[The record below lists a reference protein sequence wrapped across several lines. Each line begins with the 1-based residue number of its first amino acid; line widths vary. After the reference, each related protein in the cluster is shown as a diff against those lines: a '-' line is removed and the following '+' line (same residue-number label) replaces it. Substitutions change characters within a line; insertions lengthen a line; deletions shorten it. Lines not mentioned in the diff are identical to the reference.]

1 MRIKTVISC
10 IGLILALCGGFIA
23 VQPAF
28 AAPSLVVAVES
39 PPKSMNPH
47 SENGDATLGVMTN
60 IFDGLMQ
67 RQKTDGKLIPA
78 LAEKYEHP
86 DPLTWKFTLRKGVK
100 FHNGNPFTAADVKY
114 TFERLTN
121 PEVSQFVN
129 DGKAIASIETP
140 DDYTVIVKTKDPIPW
155 FIDNMHQVFIMDKES
170 SESRSEG
177 DIGVAPIGT
186 GAYKVTEYVKGS
198 HLKLEANPTYWEGAP
213 PIKNVEMKFI
223 TEPSTRFAALASGQ
237 AELVNGVPVELIDKV
252 KENKNLDVMRRPAR
266 RAIFLVVQPA
276 GHPHRR
282 PARAQGHVPGH
293 QRGRDH
299 PETDARAGDGR
310 IPTGRPTHRGLQ
322 PRHQATCLQPQEA
335 KKLLKEAGLE
345 KRLRDHAGGSELDP
359 YVMDKHLRGGGQVPR
374 QGRHK
379 SESGR
384 QAQSIY
390 FTEVME
396 NKHDF
401 YMMGWFDGTH
411 SGARTFFRHLHT
423 IDKNAGYGDWNG
435 SRSSDLDIDQVL
447 EKTNQ
452 IVDKTQWAALLV
464 LRPAAQQ
471 VLQHIM
477 GVSVSETKRRQDDG
491 DRQRHG
497 EFPEQAAHDVPHEQQ
512 RNQHR
517 DQRDGQRHDGEADL
531 ARRP

>member
-1 MRIKTVISC
+1 MRTKTLISC
-10 IGLILALCGGFIA
+10 IGLILALSGGLIA
-23 VQPAF
+23 IQPAC

-47 SENGDATLGVMTN
+47 SENGDATLGPMTN

-67 RQKTDGKLIPA
+67 RQKTDGKIVPA

-86 DPLTWKFTLRKGVK
+86 DPLTWKFFLRKGVT
-100 FHNGNPFTAADVKY
+100 FHNGNPFTAADVKF

-140 DDYTVIVKTKDPIPW
+140 DDHTVIVKTKDPIPW

-177 DIGVAPIGT
+177 EIGVAPIGT
-186 GAYKVTEYVKGS
+186 GAYKLTEYVKGS
-198 HLKLEANPTYWEGAP
+198 HMKLEANPNYWEGAP

-237 AELVNGVPVELIDKV
+237 AELINGVPVEMIDKV

-266 RAIFLVVQPA
+266 RAIFLVVTN
-276 GHPHRR
+276 R
-282 PARAQGHVPGH
+282 PGTPTADPRVRKAMYMAINEDEIIKKLM
-293 QRGRDH
+293 RG
-299 PETDARAGDGR
+299 
-310 IPTGRPTHRGLQ
+310 
-322 PRHQATCLQPQEA
+322 QATAASQMVDPATVGYNPDIKRLAYNLPEA
-335 KKLLKEAGLE
+335 KKLLKEAGFE
-345 KRLRDHAGGSELDP
+345 KGFEITLAGPNDR
-359 YVMDKHLRGGGQVPR
+359 YVMDKQICEAVAKYLAKVGIKVNLDVKP
-374 QGRHK
+374 K
-379 SESGR
+379 
-384 QAQSIY
+384 SIY

-401 YMMGWFDGTH
+401 YMMGWFDGTY

-435 SRSSDLDIDQVL
+435 SRSSDKDIDQVL
-447 EKTNQ
+447 EKTSQ
-452 IVDKTQWAALLV
+452 IVDKTQYAKTLQEANKMAMERVRVIPLHYQMDLYAAAKKNGLQFTP
-464 LRPAAQQ
+464 RP
-471 VLQHIM
+471 
-477 GVSVSETKRRQDDG
+477 
-491 DRQRHG
+491 
-497 EFPEQAAHDVPHEQQ
+497 
-512 RNQHR
+512 
-517 DQRDGQRHDGEADL
+517 DQWFVFKDMSKK
-531 ARRP
+531 

>member
-1 MRIKTVISC
+1 MRIKSVISC

-28 AAPSLVVAVES
+28 AASTLVVGVES

-86 DPLTWKFTLRKGVK
+86 DPLTWKFYLRKGVK

-114 TFERLTN
+114 TFERLIN
-121 PEVSQFVN
+121 PEVSQFVS

-237 AELVNGVPVELIDKV
+237 TELINGVPVELIDKV

-266 RAIFLVVQPA
+266 RAIFLVVTN
-276 GHPHRR
+276 R
-282 PARAQGHVPGH
+282 PGTPTADPRVRKAMSLAINEDEIIKKLM
-293 QRGRDH
+293 RG
-299 PETDARAGDGR
+299 
-310 IPTGRPTHRGLQ
+310 
-322 PRHQATCLQPQEA
+322 QATAASQMVDPPTVGYNPDIKRLAYNVQEA

-345 KRLRDHAGGSELDP
+345 KGFEITLAGPNDR
-359 YVMDKHLRGGGQVPR
+359 YVMDKQICEAVAKYLAKVGIKVNLDVKP
-374 QGRHK
+374 K
-379 SESGR
+379 
-384 QAQSIY
+384 SIY

-401 YMMGWFDGTH
+401 YMMGWFDGTY

-423 IDKNAGYGDWNG
+423 IDKNAGFGDWNG
-435 SRSSDLDIDQVL
+435 SRSSDQDIDQVL

-452 IVDKTQWAALLV
+452 IVDKAQYVKTLQEANKMAMERVRVIPLHYQMDLYAVAKKNGLQFTPRPDQWFV
-464 LRPAAQQ
+464 FKD
-471 VLQHIM
+471 M
-477 GVSVSETKRRQDDG
+477 SKK
-491 DRQRHG
+491 
-497 EFPEQAAHDVPHEQQ
+497 
-512 RNQHR
+512 
-517 DQRDGQRHDGEADL
+517 
-531 ARRP
+531 